1 MRNFSLITKVR
12 RRPISNWFS
21 RSMNLEPGAT
31 RGIVRELL
39 VRNVE
44 DGNTEPPGVHPVTVQ
59 SVGYFEVRLRVQFTY
74 FNGSGASCH
83 AMLSSNFHHNGMF
96 PITLNS
102 CRNGIK
108 PDSLQNRRLLGSL
121 MAPLVRLLPS
131 KAVLAD
137 ASQAMSVT
145 RSTVQPPKNCP
156 PRGNRAITPS
166 S

>member
-1 MRNFSLITKVR
+1 
-12 RRPISNWFS
+12 
-21 RSMNLEPGAT
+21 MNLEPGAT
-31 RGIVRELL
+31 RGMVREEL

-44 DGNTEPPGVHPVTVQ
+44 VGNTALPGVQPGTVQ

-96 PITLNS
+96 PIALNS

-121 MAPLVRLLPS
+121 MAPLVMLFPS
-131 KAVLAD
+131 KLVLAD

-145 RSTVQPPKNCP
+145 RSIVQPPKKCP
-156 PRGNRAITPS
+156 PCGNRATTPNS
-166 S
+166 